1 MTAFKDPTQVFEQFR
16 SNREVLMMRL
26 NRTKV
31 AEGLYNRNS
40 QDVLIPAFFAA
51 YSGVSANEVKFSPF
65 YNIPLPNWKVD
76 YNGLNLFPGI
86 TKKFSSFTITHMY
99 SSTYSVG
106 NFVSSLEYG
115 QLANDFQN
123 LTLNSL
129 LYPLSSRFD
138 PDTKTLIP
146 VYVMSTISF
155 TERFSPLVGV
165 NAITKSRISLRFEYN
180 QDRSVGLNLANSQ
193 VAEVANKDLTF
204 AVGFTK
210 ANMLIPFKI
219 NGRAVRLPND
229 LRFNMNLTIRDTRT
243 LQRKLDAETVVTQ
256 GFVNFQF
263 RPQLTYSVSDKLS
276 VTAYFDKM
284 MNNPLVS
291 NSFYRST
298 VAGGFQIRYS
308 LE

>member
-1 MTAFKDPTQVFEQFR
+1 
-16 SNREVLMMRL
+16 
-26 NRTKV
+26 
-31 AEGLYNRNS
+31 
-40 QDVLIPAFFAA
+40 
-51 YSGVSANEVKFSPF
+51 
-65 YNIPLPNWKVD
+65 
-76 YNGLNLFPGI
+76 
-86 TKKFSSFTITHMY
+86 
-99 SSTYSVG
+99 
-106 NFVSSLEYG
+106 VSSLEYG

-138 PDTKTLIP
+138 PETHTLIP

-155 TERFSPLVGV
+155 TERFSPLIGV
-165 NAITKSRISLRFEYN
+165 NAITKSRVSLRFEYN

-204 AVGFTK
+204 AVGFTR

-219 NGRAVRLPND
+219 NGRSVRLPND

-263 RPQLTYSVSDKLS
+263 RPQISYSVSEKLS